1 MRPPLP
7 LARFPSVPVTG
18 GTILLATAV
27 SLAYWAKVD
36 ISPIEANP
44 MIGRGE
50 LWRLLTAT
58 LPHADFFHLLF
69 NAYWIWTFGSL
80 LEMTFGHFATLGIFA
95 LLASGS
101 MAAEWA
107 ILRGG
112 VGLSGVGYGLF
123 GLVYILE
130 QRDRRFADA
139 VDRQTVILFAA
150 WFGLCIITTLLN
162 IFPVANIA
170 HFTGWLL
177 GILLGLAI
185 AEKSTRRIWATL
197 GFSALLVLFLLG
209 ATIARPYVNRSAE
222 AALEVEGMGYDSLQ
236 DNRNAD
242 ALYWLKQ
249 AVVMEPT
256 IPRAWTNLGIAYARA
271 DLDKQ
276 AADAFAT
283 ADRLKSQ
290 AAATP

>member
-7 LARFPSVPVTG
+7 IGKFPSVPVTG
-18 GTILLATAV
+18 GTLLLAAAV

-36 ISPIEANP
+36 IAPIEANP

-50 LWRLLTAT
+50 VWRLLTAT

-80 LEMTFGHFATLGIFA
+80 VELTFGHLATLGIFA
-95 LLASGS
+95 LLGSGS

-112 VGLSGVGYGLF
+112 VGLSGLGYGLL

-139 VDRQTVILFAA
+139 VDRQTVIIFAA
-150 WFGLCIITTLLN
+150 WFVLCIVTTLLN

-170 HFTGWLL
+170 HGTGWIL

-185 AEKSTRRIWATL
+185 AERRGKRRWATVGL
-197 GFSALLVLFLLG
+197 AVTQILFLIG
-209 ATIARPYVNRSAE
+209 ATIARPYVNRSAD
-222 AALEVEGMGYDSLQ
+222 AALEVERLGYDALQ

-249 AVVMEPT
+249 AVIMEPT
-256 IPRAWTNLGIAYARA
+256 VPRPWTNLGIAYSRA
-271 DLDKQ
+271 DLEKQ
-276 AADAFAT
+276 AAEAFAM
-283 ADRLKSQ
+283 ADRLKTQSDS
-290 AAATP
+290 TP

>member
-7 LARFPSVPVTG
+7 IGRFPTVPVTG

-50 LWRLLTAT
+50 VWRLLTAT

-69 NAYWIWTFGSL
+69 NAYWVWTFGSL
-80 LEMTFGHFATLGIFA
+80 IELSFGHLATLGIFA
-95 LLASGS
+95 LIASGS

-107 ILRGG
+107 VLRGG
-112 VGLSGVGYGLF
+112 VGLSGVGYGLL
-123 GLVYILE
+123 GLIYILE

-139 VDRQTVILFAA
+139 VDRQTVIIFAA
-150 WFGLCIITTLLN
+150 WFVLCIVTTYMG

-170 HFTGWLL
+170 HGAGWLL

-185 AEKSTRRIWATL
+185 SETSARRIWATVGL
-197 GFSALLVLFLLG
+197 AAVQILFLLG
-209 ATIARPYVNRSAE
+209 ASIARPYVNRSAD
-222 AALEVEGMGYDSLQ
+222 AALEVEGMGYDALQ
-236 DNRNAD
+236 ENRDAD
-242 ALYWLKQ
+242 ALYWLK
-249 AVVMEPT
+249 AGGGDGAN
-256 IPRAWTNLGIAYARA
+256 RSARV
-271 DLDKQ
+271 D
-276 AADAFAT
+276 
-283 ADRLKSQ
+283 
-290 AAATP
+290 